1 MYNNNNDVSLINQ
14 YTTSNHPRIIRAS
27 RPKKIEL
34 ICLIDLKKKPFS
46 PEFLKTG
53 NNRVESLKG
62 HGIAI
67 AGAGY
72 AVFRTK
78 IGSVSILFLFFSFFF
93 FHLPREREMAVFAGA
108 QVWRV
113 LIKSP
118 PFNCQPFFIG
128 LASRIWQGLAPCQ
141 GRFRGA
147 PIPLEEKFERG
158 IDEETSI
165 RHNLLEIPLTSS
177 GRTSRTMNHD
187 PPPFL
192 PLRPNL
198 YPIYRHARF
207 PPFFFFLLSLSLF
220 LKGSRRMRDNFGE
233 RISLSR
239 K

>member
-1 MYNNNNDVSLINQ
+1 M
-14 YTTSNHPRIIRAS
+14 AS
-27 RPKKIEL
+27 P
-34 ICLIDLKKKPFS
+34 S
-46 PEFLKTG
+46 PGPDTQFFERKLGRCRSF
-53 NNRVESLKG
+53 
-62 HGIAI
+62 
-67 AGAGY
+67 
-72 AVFRTK
+72 
-78 IGSVSILFLFFSFFF
+78 FFSFFF

-108 QVWRV
+108 QVRRV

>member
-27 RPKKIEL
+27 RPKEIGL
-34 ICLIDLKKKPFS
+34 IGLIDLKKKNPFLLNFWKQETIEWNRWRDMAS
-46 PEFLKTG
+46 PSPGPDTQFFERKLGRCRSF
-53 NNRVESLKG
+53 
-62 HGIAI
+62 
-67 AGAGY
+67 
-72 AVFRTK
+72 
-78 IGSVSILFLFFSFFF
+78 FFSFFF

-108 QVWRV
+108 QVRRV
-113 LIKSP
+113 LIKSA

-207 PPFFFFLLSLSLF
+207 PPFFLLPPLSFSLS
-220 LKGSRRMRDNFGE
+220 KG
-233 RISLSR
+233 ISEDEG
-239 K
+239 